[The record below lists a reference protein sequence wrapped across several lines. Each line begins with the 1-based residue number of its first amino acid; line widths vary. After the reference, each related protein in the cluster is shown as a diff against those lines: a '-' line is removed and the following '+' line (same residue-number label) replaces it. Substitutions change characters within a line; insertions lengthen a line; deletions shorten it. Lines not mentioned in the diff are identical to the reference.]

1 MENRMKQFQ
10 PYQSLEET
18 LKNLGI
24 TEQNLSV
31 GESTFPTYTGM
42 QRKQIIEA
50 MEHLKGGMGDGKQDV
65 EFDPEELAMGV
76 AIEREHTNSALIA
89 KEIAKDH
96 LSEIPDYYSRLKN
109 MEKQADVPSEE
120 PKPEDVQEEAKE
132 PKEQWKLHATSPSLE
147 RALNLIKTRMFQT
160 DAELVP
166 ESDGIWKVKN
176 GLSEFGL
183 PFLPHWRVVKKKD
196 RFRVEI
202 RNLTPEDENAI
213 KDAKKKWQEHQSEHV
228 FGFKDGKPIQKES
241 ASEGKPLH
249 KKQHINDINVVV
261 VMMPD
266 DEYSKDKQEASDIVF
281 RKEAIELCSMDAE
294 EVYGV
299 FPHDE
304 WDEAMKIAKGLIE
317 EVNQARAE
325 RASEDN
331 E

>member
-1 MENRMKQFQ
+1 
-10 PYQSLEET
+10 
-18 LKNLGI
+18 
-24 TEQNLSV
+24 
-31 GESTFPTYTGM
+31 M
-42 QRKQIIEA
+42 QRQQILEA

-76 AIEREHTNSALIA
+76 EIEKEHTNSALIA

-120 PKPEDVQEEAKE
+120 PKPEDVQEEAKDSDK
-132 PKEQWKLHATSPSLE
+132 KEWRLHATSPTLDGV
-147 RALNLIKTRMFQT
+147 LNMIKTRMWQPK
-160 DAELVP
+160 AELVP
-166 ESDGIWKVKN
+166 ESDGVWKVKN
-176 GLSEFGL
+176 DLSNFGL
-183 PFLPHWRVVKKKD
+183 PFLPHWRVIKKKD
-196 RFRVEI
+196 RYRVEL
-202 RNLTPEDENAI
+202 RNYTPEESSAI
-213 KDAKKKWQEHQSEHV
+213 EDAKKKWQAHESEHK

-281 RKEAIELCSMDAE
+281 RKEAIELCSMDAN

-299 FPHDE
+299 FSHDE